1 MKQFQQD
8 DKRVVEAVNDFID
21 LGAIKTT
28 RKRLEEVLF
37 SWIVDANPTK
47 SYKDDVIYHFRKV
60 FDFIDDIDQLE
71 REYPEPKN

>member
-8 DKRVVEAVNDFID
+8 DKRVVDAVNDLI
-21 LGAIKTT
+21 GMGRIMHT

-37 SWIVDANPTK
+37 SWIVDAEPPK
-47 SYKDDVIYHFRKV
+47 SYRDDVIYHFRCI

-71 REYPEPKN
+71 REEPETK